1 MKNKILVLAT
11 AMLLFGLIANSQS
24 TGLSFGLRGGLSM
37 QNINGKD
44 LNGDKLTMSM
54 VPRFHAGVVV
64 GIPVAP
70 EFYFQPG
77 LMFSTK
83 GAKSES
89 DFLGLG
95 MSAEYNISYIEM
107 PLNFV
112 YKPAIGNGHF
122 MLGFGPY
129 IGYGIGGKATFKIL
143 SSTYEEDI
151 IFEKEFESPSDSD
164 HKDWAHFK
172 SLDYGGNIFFGYEL
186 SGGLSVQ
193 VNAQLGL
200 AKINA
205 ENTSLSTK
213 SEFRNTGFGLSLG
226 YNF

>member
-1 MKNKILVLAT
+1 MKNKSIIIGA
-11 AMLLFGLIANSQS
+11 AMLLMAITANSQS
-24 TGLSFGLRGGLSM
+24 TGLSFGLRGGLNM
-37 QNINGKD
+37 QNISGKD

-54 VPRFHAGVVV
+54 VPRFHVGAVV

-77 LMFSTK
+77 LMFTTK
-83 GAKSES
+83 GAKSKS
-89 DFLGLG
+89 DFLGLA

-107 PLNFV
+107 PLNFL
-112 YKPAIGNGHF
+112 YKPVLGNGHF

-129 IGYGIGGKATFKIL
+129 IGYGIGGKAKFTIENTSSEDKIVFTNEYSSMNPNDWKYFKHI
-143 SSTYEEDI
+143 
-151 IFEKEFESPSDSD
+151 
-164 HKDWAHFK
+164 
-172 SLDYGGNIFFGYEL
+172 DYGDNLFFGYEMN
-186 SGGLSVQ
+186 GGLSVQ
-193 VNAQLGL
+193 LNTQLGM

-205 ENTSLSTK
+205 NNKAVSTK